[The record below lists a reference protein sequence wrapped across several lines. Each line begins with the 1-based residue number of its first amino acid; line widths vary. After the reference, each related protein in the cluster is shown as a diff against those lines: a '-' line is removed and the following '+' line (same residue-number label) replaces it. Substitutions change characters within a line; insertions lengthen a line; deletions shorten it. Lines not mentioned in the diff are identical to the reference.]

1 MLTQQRNGVGGLPV
15 LPAPRHGLW
24 RDPAP
29 PRIPSIHPGLTP
41 PAFPDYSRRTAATDS
56 DSGTEW
62 EWEWSACRSKQGQT
76 FEGFWLLILLRLN
89 FINLYVYISVYVGSR
104 AVAAAATGCC
114 TTALLT
120 ERLLRAVDD
129 GVHRP
134 SPPDTRPVGVWVAAP
149 LVCPW
154 SERMNAMWR
163 SSL

>member
-1 MLTQQRNGVGGLPV
+1 MQCVCSTARARRQRNDVGHLLLCVFV
-15 LPAPRHGLW
+15 LSSQRGRGYVL
-24 RDPAP
+24 R
-29 PRIPSIHPGLTP
+29 T
-41 PAFPDYSRRTAATDS
+41 SRS
-56 DSGTEW
+56 
-62 EWEWSACRSKQGQT
+62 
-76 FEGFWLLILLRLN
+76 
-89 FINLYVYISVYVGSR
+89 VGSG

-149 LVCPW
+149 LVSPW

>member
-1 MLTQQRNGVGGLPV
+1 MRPCSRCVAVADCSSAMRLAVDSVGS
-15 LPAPRHGLW
+15 LW
-24 RDPAP
+24 IGGSDR
-29 PRIPSIHPGLTP
+29 P
-41 PAFPDYSRRTAATDS
+41 PASCSRQHDR
-56 DSGTEW
+56 
-62 EWEWSACRSKQGQT
+62 CR
-76 FEGFWLLILLRLN
+76 
-89 FINLYVYISVYVGSR
+89 YDVGSG

-134 SPPDTRPVGVWVAAP
+134 SPPDTGPVGVWVAAP
-149 LVCPW
+149 LVSLW